1 MIAYIRSLFTDKPQH
16 YKDSWYFVRGKKRS
30 AKELLLEQLM
40 KEVEKIKKRVTE
52 GPNIKL

>member
-1 MIAYIRSLFTDKPQH
+1 MIAYIRSLFTDKPQY
-16 YKDSWYFVRGKKRS
+16 YKDSWYFVRGKRKS
-30 AKELLLEQLM
+30 EKELLLEQLM